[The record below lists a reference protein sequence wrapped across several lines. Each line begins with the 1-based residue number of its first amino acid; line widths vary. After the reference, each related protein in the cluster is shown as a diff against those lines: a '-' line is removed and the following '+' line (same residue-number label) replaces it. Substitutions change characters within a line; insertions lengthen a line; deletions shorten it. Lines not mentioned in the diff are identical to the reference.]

1 MNTSVTVGQPESSSA
16 EPGGQ
21 AGGAPLH
28 RRLAGSP
35 ALRVTGRRVLIAI
48 PVLWGVTLLTF
59 VVLNS
64 LPGDAATA
72 LLGANATPAEVRAL
86 SIKLHLNEPFW
97 VRYGNWLGG
106 ALHGNLG
113 TSLYSHLP
121 VTSILAQR
129 LPVTIELVVYALI
142 ITFVV
147 SIPLAILSAR
157 RPRGVADRTSMVLSM
172 GGLSVAPY
180 VLALLLIL
188 VFADDLQIL
197 PALGYQSIGAGIGG
211 NIKDLTLA
219 AVTLAVPLTA
229 FYTRFLRADL
239 LEQMQSE
246 DYTVTALAKGLSRWQ
261 VLTRHA
267 LRNSF
272 IGLLTV
278 IGLNLATLIGTTVIV
293 EEIFGLP
300 GIGYQLLQA
309 IDNRDVPLVEGIVL
323 VFAVVV
329 VLVNLATDLL
339 YGVLDPR
346 IRHGRSRS

>member
-1 MNTSVTVGQPESSSA
+1 MSTPVTVGPPSSSSA
-16 EPGGQ
+16 EPDRQ

-35 ALRVTGRRVLIAI
+35 ALRVCGRRVLIAI
-48 PVLWGVTLLTF
+48 PVLWGVTFLTF
-59 VVLNS
+59 IVLNA

-72 LLGANATPAEVRAL
+72 LLGVNATPAEVRAL
-86 SIKLHLNEPFW
+86 TIKLHLNEPFL

-113 TSLYSHLP
+113 TSLYNQQP
-121 VTSILAQR
+121 VTSIIAQR
-129 LPVTIELVVYALI
+129 LPVTVELVVYAVI

-147 SIPLAILSAR
+147 SIPLAVLSAR
-157 RPRGVADRTSMVLSM
+157 RPRGVVDRTSMVLSM
-172 GGLSVAPY
+172 GGLSIAPY

-188 VFADDLQIL
+188 VFADDLRIL

-219 AVTLAVPLTA
+219 AVTIAIPLAA

-300 GIGYQLLQA
+300 GIGYQILQA
-309 IDNRDVPLVEGIVL
+309 IDNWDVPLVEGIVL
-323 VFAVVV
+323 VFGVIV

>member
-1 MNTSVTVGQPESSSA
+1 MNASVTA
-16 EPGGQ
+16 EPGHW
-21 AGGAPLH
+21 AGGART
-28 RRLAGSP
+28 RRLSGSP
-35 ALRVTGRRVLIAI
+35 ALRVCGRRLIIAI
-48 PVLWGVTLLTF
+48 PVLWGVTFLTF
-59 VVLNS
+59 IVLNA
-64 LPGDAATA
+64 LPGDAASA
-72 LLGANATPAEVRAL
+72 LLGVNATPAEIRAL

-97 VRYGNWLGG
+97 VRYGNWLAG

-121 VTSILAQR
+121 VTTILAQR
-129 LPVTIELVVYALI
+129 LPVTIELVVYALV

-147 SIPLAILSAR
+147 AIPLAVFSAR
-157 RPRGVADRTSMVLSM
+157 RPRGALDRSSMVLSM
-172 GGLSVAPY
+172 GGLSIAPY
-180 VLALLLIL
+180 VLALMLIL
-188 VFADDLQIL
+188 VFADDLRIL
-197 PALGYQSIGAGIGG
+197 PALSYQSIGAGIVG
-211 NIKDLTLA
+211 NVKDMTLA
-219 AVTLAVPLTA
+219 AITVAVPLAA

-267 LRNSF
+267 LRNSV

-278 IGLNLATLIGTTVIV
+278 VGLNIGTLIGSTVIV

-309 IDNRDVPLVEGIVL
+309 INNRDVPLVEGIVL

-329 VLVNLATDLL
+329 VLANLATDLL

-346 IRHGRSRS
+346 IRHGRSGR

>member
-1 MNTSVTVGQPESSSA
+1 V
-16 EPGGQ
+16 
-21 AGGAPLH
+21 AG
-28 RRLAGSP
+28 RRL
-35 ALRVTGRRVLIAI
+35 LIAI

-59 VVLNS
+59 IVLNS

-86 SIKLHLNEPFW
+86 TIKLHLNEPFW
-97 VRYGNWLGG
+97 VRYWNWLSG

-113 TSLYSHLP
+113 TSLYTHLP
-121 VTSILAQR
+121 VTTIIAER
-129 LPVTIELVVYALI
+129 LPVTIELVVYALV

-147 SIPLAILSAR
+147 SIPLAIFSAR
-157 RPRGVADRTSMVLSM
+157 RPRGVVDRTSMVLSM
-172 GGLSVAPY
+172 GGLSIAPY

-197 PALGYQSIGAGIGG
+197 PALGYQSIGAGITG
-211 NIKDLTLA
+211 NLKDLTLA
-219 AVTLAVPLTA
+219 AVTVAVPLTA

-246 DYTVTALAKGLSRWQ
+246 DYTVTALAKGLSRWH

-278 IGLNLATLIGTTVIV
+278 IGLNLGTLIGSTVIV

-323 VFAVVV
+323 VFGTVV
-329 VLVNLATDLL
+329 VLANLATDLL

>member
-1 MNTSVTVGQPESSSA
+1 MNTSVTVGQPESSSV

-21 AGGAPLH
+21 EGGAPLH

-35 ALRVTGRRVLIAI
+35 TLRVAGRRLLIAI
-48 PVLWGVTLLTF
+48 PVLWGVTFLTF
-59 VVLNS
+59 VILNS
-64 LPGDAATA
+64 LPGDAASA
-72 LLGANATPAEVRAL
+72 LLGVNATPAEVRAL

-121 VTSILAQR
+121 VTTILAQR

-147 SIPLAILSAR
+147 SIPLAVLSAR
-157 RPRGVADRTSMVLSM
+157 RPRGVVDRTSMVLSM
-172 GGLSVAPY
+172 GGLSIEPY
-180 VLALLLIL
+180 VLALLLVL
-188 VFADDLQIL
+188 VFADDLRIL
-197 PALGYQSIGAGIGG
+197 PAIGYQSIGAGLGG
-211 NIKDLTLA
+211 NIKDLTLG
-219 AVTLAVPLTA
+219 AVTIAVPLAA

-246 DYTVTALAKGLSRWQ
+246 DYTVTALAKGLTRWK

-272 IGLLTV
+272 IGLLTI
-278 IGLNLATLIGTTVIV
+278 IGVNLATLIGSTVIV
-293 EEIFGLP
+293 EEIFSLP

-309 IDNRDVPLVEGIVL
+309 INNRDVPLIEGIVL
-323 VFAVVV
+323 VFAGVAVFA
-329 VLVNLATDLL
+329 NLATDLL